1 MHYFFDYSLITL
13 FSKLIFSAL
22 FGSLVFFSLVIAPTI
37 FKELDSSNSRKFIRA
52 VFPKLYFWGMTLS
65 LCNSLV
71 LINRLDISFFISL
84 FIFFGFFYSRQILI
98 PKINN
103 ASDRSNESE
112 ESKKKFKNLH
122 SLSVLIFIIQLILI
136 VSYCI
141 IV

>member
-22 FGSLVFFSLVIAPTI
+22 FGSLVFFSLIIAPTI

-52 VFPKLYFWGMTLS
+52 VFPKLYFWGMTLT
-65 LCNSLV
+65 LCNSLM
-71 LINRLDISFFISL
+71 LISRLDISFFISL
-84 FIFFGFFYSRQILI
+84 SIFFGFFYSRQILI
-98 PKINN
+98 PKINH
-103 ASDRSNESE
+103 ASDKSHESE

-122 SLSVLIFIIQLILI
+122 SISVLIFIIQLILI

-141 IV
+141 FI